1 MEISQDQKP
10 SASLKRVKIPEG
22 LFLSCEG
29 CKEILLAKDLEKN
42 LGVCPK
48 CGAHHRVSA
57 RDRIAFLIDPGTYS
71 EFASNLAPADPLEFK
86 DTQGYK
92 DRLAGARRKT
102 GLADAVCVGEGL
114 LEGVPVVIGALEF
127 GFMGGSMGSVVG
139 EKIARA
145 AERAASRRAPL
156 IVCSASGGA
165 RMQEGIFSLMQMAKT
180 AAAVARLHEAGVP
193 YFSVL
198 TDPTFG
204 GVTASFA
211 MLGDVILAEPRALIG
226 FAGPRVIE
234 QTIKK
239 QLPEGFQRAEF
250 LQEHGLVDIVV
261 DRRRLKETLR
271 VLIDHLTPRAVDR

>member
-127 GFMGGSMGSVVG
+127 GFMGGEHGVRG
-139 EKIARA
+139 GRENRA
-145 AERAASRRAPL
+145 G
-156 IVCSASGGA
+156 GGA
-165 RMQEGIFSLMQMAKT
+165 RGFPARPLDRLLGLGWGQDAGRDLLAHADGQDGGGGR
-180 AAAVARLHEAGVP
+180 AAPRGGRSVL
-193 YFSVL
+193 SVL

-271 VLIDHLTPRAVDR
+271 VLIDHLMPGTVNL